1 MKGSICKENNAWQE
15 VAILERSAYRFQTFV
30 HERFTSRCDLAQ
42 LLQAF
47 IYLRSETK
55 AIQFPKKGKER
66 KIYCLGEVEEK
77 DYKEKGN
84 IYLSPVSGR
93 ITTALAEKTI

>member
-30 HERFTSRCDLAQ
+30 HERFTGRCDLAQ

-55 AIQFPKKGKER
+55 AISISKKR
-66 KIYCLGEVEEK
+66 KRKK
-77 DYKEKGN
+77 DL
-84 IYLSPVSGR
+84 LS
-93 ITTALAEKTI
+93 E